1 MTQFNQTTAALCGKD
16 ICKTYGKQSVLS
28 HLDITIHPGCIY
40 GLIGRNGVGKTTLL
54 GILTGQNT
62 LDSGSVTYGDMPVWE
77 NRKALAHICFSR
89 ELSGMLGMGQN
100 PLKVLEYLRAAA
112 IYYPNWDAEY
122 AQTLIEKFKLDVK
135 KKVFKLSKG
144 QMSMVTII
152 VALASGAPITILDEP
167 VAGLDVVAREQFYRL
182 LLENYTETNRT
193 FVISTHIIEEA
204 ASIFERV
211 LIMDEGALIEDCLS
225 EELIDQ
231 FRLVSGEEAVLTDA
245 LATIS
250 GLQALEAQTL
260 GRHKMISVRGN
271 AAAFEA
277 LAARGLAVDPM
288 SLQNVFVA
296 LCGHGAAE
304 G

>member
-1 MTQFNQTTAALCGKD
+1 MTLQNTNATLCGKN
-16 ICKTYGKQSVLS
+16 ICKNYGKQAVLKN
-28 HLDITIHPGCIY
+28 LDITIAPGCIY

-62 LDSGSVTYGDMPVWE
+62 MDSGSVTYGDAPVWE
-77 NRKALAHICFSR
+77 NRKALENICFSR
-89 ELSGMLGMGQN
+89 ELSAMLGMGQN
-100 PLKVLEYLRAAA
+100 PLKISEYLRAAK
-112 IYYPNWDAEY
+112 IYYANWDEAY
-122 AQTLIEKFKLDVK
+122 AKSLIEKFKLDTK
-135 KKVFKLSKG
+135 KKIFKLSKG

-182 LLENYTETNRT
+182 LLDDYAETNRT
-193 FVISTHIIEEA
+193 FIVSTHIIEEA

-211 LIMDEGALIEDCLS
+211 LIMDDGRLIEDCPTD
-225 EELIDQ
+225 ELIDQ
-231 FRLVSGEEAVLTDA
+231 FRLVSGEEATLTDA
-245 LATIS
+245 LATTA
-250 GLQALEAQTL
+250 GVHALSAQTL
-260 GRHKMISVRGN
+260 GRHKMISVRGDTD
-271 AAAFEA
+271 AFAA
-277 LAARGLAVDPM
+277 LATKGCTLDAM